1 MEPQEEPFT
10 YLGAE
15 SDAVELSPERVRSEI
30 QCCKELC
37 VALEHDCAELQA
49 AKEDTEQ
56 KTQELWKEREQL
68 RAHLERQIAVNRV
81 RAASFQESISLAE
94 QERSRLRQEKQLLE
108 KKLREAQRR
117 GPAEDLTALLPTL
130 PERSMVFRGQVTDTA
145 DVATLTL
152 TPRVHY
158 PLPGGS
164 ALVTFEQ
171 SEVAQRIVEM
181 KEHVVELSHGEEPER
196 CRVRVRA
203 EPVELLLPAALQLS
217 VSRSCRQVLLSGL
230 PSLGV
235 LEETL
240 LDKLE
245 LFFSKTK
252 NGGGEVDSLELL
264 GGSQAVL
271 SFAQD
276 GVAEQLIA
284 RGLVQFPVKKT
295 KYDIKVSPYMSGD
308 VTSLQLRPSRCART
322 VLLRGIPDVLD
333 TELMRDA
340 LEIHFQK
347 ESRGGGEVDALG
359 YVPEGQWAVAV
370 FEEDLD

>member
-1 MEPQEEPFT
+1 
-10 YLGAE
+10 
-15 SDAVELSPERVRSEI
+15 
-30 QCCKELC
+30 
-37 VALEHDCAELQA
+37 
-49 AKEDTEQ
+49 
-56 KTQELWKEREQL
+56 
-68 RAHLERQIAVNRV
+68 
-81 RAASFQESISLAE
+81 
-94 QERSRLRQEKQLLE
+94 
-108 KKLREAQRR
+108 
-117 GPAEDLTALLPTL
+117 TL

-252 NGGGEVDSLELL
+252 NGGGEVESLELL